1 LQNGLSPDEE
11 DAMPAQ
17 PRSMP
22 RAAASDWRI
31 VEGEARTL
39 DTDDIGGLVLAALHG
54 AHNLQDVVLRRLA
67 ELIGN
72 AEVRPVLFHD
82 LARKALTADPAIGR
96 AMRRDAF
103 AVVERDPAAGRLIE
117 PILFYK
123 GFHAIETHRIAHWL
137 WREGRRD
144 FALWLQSRSSEI
156 FQVDIHPA
164 VRIGQGLFLDHATG
178 FTVGETALIEDDVS
192 ILHSVTLGGTGIAG
206 GNRHPTI
213 RRGVLIGA
221 GAKILGDVEI
231 GEAAMVAAGSVV
243 LESVAPFTT
252 VAGVPARQVSDSRRN
267 ADSAPSRTMDQLLD
281 EDAYDSFAYVI

>member
-1 LQNGLSPDEE
+1 MS
-11 DAMPAQ
+11 AQ
-17 PRSMP
+17 PRSTP
-22 RAAASDWRI
+22 RTAAGDWRI

-39 DTDDIGGLVLAALHG
+39 DTDDIGGLVVAALHG
-54 AHNLQDVVLRRLA
+54 AHNLHDIVLRRLA
-67 ELIGN
+67 ELVGN
-72 AEVRPVLFHD
+72 AEIRPVLFLD
-82 LARKALTADPAIGR
+82 LARKALAADPAIGR
-96 AMRRDAF
+96 AMRKDAF
-103 AVVERDPAAGRLIE
+103 AVVERDPAAGRLVD

-123 GFHAIETHRIAHWL
+123 GFHAITTHRIAHWL

-144 FALWLQSRSSEI
+144 MALWLQSRASEI

-164 VRIGQGLFLDHATG
+164 VRIGHGLFLDHATG

-192 ILHSVTLGGTGIAG
+192 ILHSVTLGGTGITG
-206 GNRHPTI
+206 GSRHPTI

-252 VAGVPARQVSDSRRN
+252 VAGVPARQVSDSRRR
-267 ADSAPSRTMDQLLD
+267 AGSAPSRTMDQLLD
-281 EDAYDSFAYVI
+281 EDAYDSFSYVI